1 MKLNLSGF
9 STSTQIDP
17 VFQSDYA
24 KALENEALIPALIH
38 KWADRACKMPD
49 GTVVLP
55 KCMSS
60 GVVVDADAAE
70 QPPKHV
76 VERAKALNLPVVT
89 EPANEFI
96 DVFEA
101 VIGRHQCLA
110 CDARSLWAF
119 LGVKRDFSTWLKGRM
134 NEYGFEAGKH
144 YEEYRAN
151 LRETSETLA
160 GSRSEFSPK
169 LAKTSETQIG
179 GRPRKDYILTT
190 DTAKHLAMVESSP
203 QGRKIRMYFLN
214 CERRLFDK
222 QVATGTPTFPR
233 VRNPQGTVNLTL
245 TTTKGSLQFQGDTSD
260 PMLKR
265 ILDLITV

>member
-9 STSTQIDP
+9 STSTQISQ
-17 VFQSDYA
+17 VFQSDYT

-38 KWADRACKMPD
+38 KWADRAYKMPD

-55 KCMSS
+55 QRMSS
-60 GVVVDADAAE
+60 GVVVDADVAE

-89 EPANEFI
+89 EPANEFV

-101 VIGRHQCLA
+101 VIGRRQCLA

-119 LGVKRDFSTWLKGRM
+119 LGVKRDFSTWLKDRM
-134 NEYGFEAGKH
+134 NEYGFEEGKH
-144 YEEYRAN
+144 YE
-151 LRETSETLA
+151 
-160 GSRSEFSPK
+160 EFSPK
-169 LAKTSETQIG
+169 LAKTSETLTGSRSEFSPILG
-179 GRPRKDYILTT
+179 KTSSGRPRKGYTLTL

-214 CERRLFDK
+214 CERALFDK